1 MLSLKMKTVSIT
13 MAIMLNPGRNYTISL
28 AITLLASFCWASGSF
43 ADTFKLGT
51 QEAETFKQAEVLAAP
66 EPVISSELKE
76 ECLKAF
82 CVARFN
88 IDAKGRIIVQL
99 VTSSGSP
106 EVDEITV
113 STLRNWRFRPALRG
127 TEPVPSTRKIRV
139 EFVVE

>member
-1 MLSLKMKTVSIT
+1 MKTVSIT
-13 MAIMLNPGRNYTISL
+13 IAIMLNPARNYTISI
-28 AITLLASFCWASGSF
+28 AVTLLTSIAWAGGSL

-51 QEAETFKQAEVLAAP
+51 QEAETFKQAEILSSP

-76 ECLKAF
+76 ECLKTF

-88 IDAKGRIIVQL
+88 IDAKGRITVQL
-99 VTSSGSP
+99 ITSSGSP

-113 STLRNWRFRPALRG
+113 STLRGWKFRPALRG

-139 EFVVE
+139 EFVVD